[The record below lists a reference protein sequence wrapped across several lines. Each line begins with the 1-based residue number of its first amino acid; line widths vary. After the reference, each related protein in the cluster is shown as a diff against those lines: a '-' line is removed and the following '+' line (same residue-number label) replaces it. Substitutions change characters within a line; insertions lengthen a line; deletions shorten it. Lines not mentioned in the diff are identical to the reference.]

1 MFGYEKTVDD
11 KDGNDHDDYQSEDGE
26 SGCARA
32 GVKILETIV
41 EDRVVRQV
49 STALKEFFDVTMTVT
64 CNVKALAHFHF
75 ACC

>member
-32 GVKILETIV
+32 GVKTLEIIV

-49 STALKEFFDVTMTVT
+49 STALKELFDVTMTVT
-64 CNVKALAHFHF
+64 CNVKAPAHF
-75 ACC
+75 